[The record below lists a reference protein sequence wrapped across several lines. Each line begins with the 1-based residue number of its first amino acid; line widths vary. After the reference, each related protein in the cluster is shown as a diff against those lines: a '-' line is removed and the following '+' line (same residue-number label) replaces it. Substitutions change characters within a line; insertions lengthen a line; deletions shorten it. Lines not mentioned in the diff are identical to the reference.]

1 MSHAYSRS
9 FARIHETNLK
19 KQGVLPITF
28 VNQEDYSLIDSGDNI
43 STEGLNELLRGAN
56 PADVKLR
63 VKVTKKN
70 GEVKY
75 VDVAHTMSPGQVS
88 AINYTFRKRTEA
100 KRPLPHLLRTQLA
113 WLKAGSALNL
123 IAQQKA
129 ASA

>member
-1 MSHAYSRS
+1 MHNNFVLTHRRS

-63 VKVTKKN
+63 VKVNKKN
-70 GEVKY
+70 GEVKHI
-75 VDVAHTMSPGQVS
+75 DVAHTMSPGQVS
-88 AINYTFRKRTEA
+88 AESILHLEKERKLTN
-100 KRPLPHLLRTQLA
+100 HFHIFFVHSSH
-113 WLKAGSALNL
+113 G
-123 IAQQKA
+123 
-129 ASA
+129 